1 MFNIFYKNKSD
12 LFFRFQWK
20 TVNICINIST
30 LSRLIYLVKKNYCG
44 SVAQWVTRL
53 WQTRMSILFT
63 SKASKAQIKL
73 NTHSCW
79 LEYPVFVHL
88 NHFKHFKVGLFCI
101 SSFDIKESNSYPS
114 SMLHS
119 SHRQVPNINDKSNIV
134 IKYLNMRFFVCVYGS
149 ICMKEYNNQNLF

>member
-12 LFFRFQWK
+12 LFFRVQWK

-30 LSRLIYLVKKNYCG
+30 LSRLIYLVKKKYCG

-63 SKASKAQIKL
+63 SRASKAQIKW

-88 NHFKHFKVGLFCI
+88 NHFKHLKVVFFCI

-119 SHRQVPNINDKSNIV
+119 SHRQVPNIKDKSNII